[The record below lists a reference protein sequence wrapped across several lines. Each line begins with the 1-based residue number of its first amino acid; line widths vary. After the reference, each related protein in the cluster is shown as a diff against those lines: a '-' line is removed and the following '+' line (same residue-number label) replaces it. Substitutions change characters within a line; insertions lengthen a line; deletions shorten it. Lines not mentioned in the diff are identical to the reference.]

1 MGSARLVGFLCA
13 FGSIAALGVVV
24 ASCSPGAVEY
34 AADGFV
40 VCEETVD
47 CYEGLHYFPG
57 TRCLGGRCKCPV
69 EGDVQCCPRG
79 QTTEDCNRNCW
90 KVEDCDPCQIFEPGF
105 DHLCVDGGSSGE
117 GGSGSGAGGSSTG
130 GV

>member
-1 MGSARLVGFLCA
+1 MIGVGSIPGTAGNTTALVRERVSSREERAMGSVRLAGFLCA

-34 AADGFV
+34 ATDGFV

-69 EGDVQCCPRG
+69 EGDVQCCP
-79 QTTEDCNRNCW
+79 
-90 KVEDCDPCQIFEPGF
+90 
-105 DHLCVDGGSSGE
+105 
-117 GGSGSGAGGSSTG
+117 
-130 GV
+130 